1 VGLSAET
8 RSQGNPR
15 LPKEFTQNAP
25 KKFAARRG
33 TSYLVSETV
42 AMIQSFVFN
51 DGKLVASNLDTDAL
65 RLVRADKGLLIWVNL
80 FAPTP
85 EESRAIL
92 EDVFAFHPLAIED
105 CLAESRY
112 PKIEDYEDYLFLVM
126 HAVAFSK
133 EDQFRTTELDFF
145 IGKSFLVTH
154 HTEPLGTV
162 TSTIDRVQKNP
173 VAITR
178 GVDRLAHF
186 LLDTM
191 VDAYQPVLADLTK
204 EVRTLEDDVFTRTSN
219 RENSVIGEFRER
231 KRELSDLQQIIR
243 PQRDVLNRIAR
254 GEFKIIRPVLLP
266 YFRDLLGNLN
276 RIESTATTLSDQLYL
291 TLDVFLN
298 KASYDTNEVIKV
310 LTLMTAITTPTL
322 LIGTWYGMN
331 FGDMPELHLPYAY
344 PVAALVTVIS
354 TILLIIWLRRKHWL

>member
-1 VGLSAET
+1 
-8 RSQGNPR
+8 
-15 LPKEFTQNAP
+15 
-25 KKFAARRG
+25 
-33 TSYLVSETV
+33 
-42 AMIQSFVFN
+42 MIQSFVFN

-80 FAPTP
+80 FAPTA
-85 EESRAIL
+85 EESRIVL
-92 EDVFAFHPLAIED
+92 EEVFSFHPLAIED

-126 HAVAFSK
+126 HAVAFSR

-162 TSTIDRVQKNP
+162 TSTIERVQKNP

-204 EVRTLEDDVFTRTSN
+204 EVRAIEDDVFASSS
-219 RENSVIGEFRER
+219 REPTVIREFRER
-231 KRELSDLQQIIR
+231 KRELSDLQQIVR

-276 RIESTATTLSDQLYL
+276 GIDTAASTLNDQLYL
-291 TLDVFLN
+291 TLDVYLN
-298 KASYDTNEVIKV
+298 KASYDTNEVIKI
-310 LTLMTAITTPTL
+310 LTLLTALTTPTVI
-322 LIGTWYGMN
+322 IGTWYGMN
-331 FGDMPELHLPYAY
+331 FHMPEYEQPHAYA
-344 PVAALVTVIS
+344 VAGGAN
-354 TILLIIWLRRKHWL
+354 ILLTIGLVVLLRLRHWL